1 MAWNKLSRF
10 PFESVDENGARSH
23 RERREGMP
31 PRMVNRGVNRTREG
45 DTRDTGEAPKVR
57 WSSEDQGWIFA
68 AFNAGLLCMLVTGW
82 LADKLNAKYMII
94 GSVLIASFANFVIPV
109 TATLRLVLIE
119 YE

>member
-1 MAWNKLSRF
+1 MAWNKLSHF

-23 RERREGMP
+23 RERREGIQH
-31 PRMVNRGVNRTREG
+31 RVQGNLNRTREG
-45 DTRDTGEAPKVR
+45 ETQGAPKVR

-94 GSVLIASFANFVIPV
+94 GSVLIASLANFVIPL
-109 TATLRLVLIE
+109 TATLRLVGWGGDM
-119 YE
+119 